1 MNLKKLQ
8 NKFSSLNKIATIVE
22 TEKNVTLINILRLSK
37 QNILYSNHTMQSK
50 YLIDQIMNQY
60 DLNHPFLKTSKYKDK
75 YPTLWIYIT
84 EEEKYQT
91 NPYFKQEKSMLRYF
105 NISRDAIVAIGKRA
119 NDFAKKNNF
128 KIVFTAQENDV
139 ETLAQVLPKF
149 IKSFLELN
157 QYCNVNF
164 VLNSSKVKMDAVPV
178 LPLDSFNLKLDLT
191 TNFIPEDIQFNKL
204 KVYPNVNLF
213 INSQIH
219 SYLTF
224 VTLTLLSESIIIS
237 EKYKLVAQ
245 NQKIND
251 LEKKQSDLK
260 RQIMREKRELEIE
273 QMSILSNKKDL
284 LHNQKGGEYEQN
296 TR

>member
-1 MNLKKLQ
+1 M
-8 NKFSSLNKIATIVE
+8 VE

-37 QNILYSNHTMQSK
+37 ENILYSNRSMQSK

-60 DLNHPFLKTSKYKDK
+60 DLNHPFLKSSKIKDK

-91 NPYFKQEKSMLRYF
+91 NPYFKQEKSMLKNF
-105 NISRDAIVAIGKRA
+105 NLNRDAIVAIGHRA
-119 NDFAKKNNF
+119 NAFAQKHNF
-128 KIVFTAQENDV
+128 NVVFTSQINDV
-139 ETLAQVLPKF
+139 EVLSKELPKF
-149 IKSFLELN
+149 IESFLELN

-164 VLNSSKVKMDAVPV
+164 VLNSSKVKVNAVPV
-178 LPLDSFNLKLDLT
+178 LPIDQFNLKLDASQ
-191 TNFIPEDIQFNKL
+191 NFIPEDIQFNKL

-213 INSQIH
+213 INSQLN
-219 SYLTF
+219 SYLTYI
-224 VTLTLLSESIIIS
+224 TLMLLSESIIIS

-251 LEKKQSDLK
+251 LEKKQADLK

-284 LHNQKGGEYEQN
+284 LHTKKGVKYEQHSS
-296 TR
+296 